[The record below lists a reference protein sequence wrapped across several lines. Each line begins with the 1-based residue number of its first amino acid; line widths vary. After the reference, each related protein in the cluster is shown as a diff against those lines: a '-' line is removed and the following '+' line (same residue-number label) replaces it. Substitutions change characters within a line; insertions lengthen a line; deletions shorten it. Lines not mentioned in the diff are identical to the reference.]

1 MTRPTD
7 FAASRTAGRLA
18 WAVRETRLPGWTL
31 LAVLLFSWEI
41 AARSGWIGAEAVP
54 AVSLILGDWWQ
65 EILSGTLLEQL
76 GVTLQHMAYGYAIG
90 ALAGVSAG
98 VALGYSRAAWNL
110 FEPIIEITRP
120 VPTSALVP
128 LFILFLGIDEGLKI
142 TVVAIA
148 TFFPVFMNSYAGVK
162 AVSRTMRDTGRTFGL
177 GGLRLLLRI
186 VLPAAAPMVF
196 VGLRYAVAVG
206 LVVALVSEM
215 IAGNNG
221 MGYYVIRAQQNLN
234 VVQLFIG
241 VFTLALLGY
250 ALNALFLVI
259 ENVVLPWHA
268 GSRRREAA

>member
-1 MTRPTD
+1 MPLSKPSTTL
-7 FAASRTAGRLA
+7 TGHLA
-18 WAVRETRLPGWTL
+18 WAFKETRLSGWL
-31 LAVLLFSWEI
+31 LLTAALILWEV
-41 AARSGWIGAEAVP
+41 AARSGWIGADAVP
-54 AVSLILGDWWQ
+54 AVSLIVSDWWE
-65 EILSGTLLEQL
+65 EIMGGTLAGQL
-76 GVTLQHMAYGYAIG
+76 AVTIQHMAFGYAIG
-90 ALAGVSAG
+90 ALVGVG
-98 VALGYSRAAWNL
+98 LGIALGYSRLAWNL
-110 FEPIIEITRP
+110 LEPVIEITRP

-128 LFILFLGIDEGLKI
+128 LLILFLGIDQTLKI

-177 GGLRLLLRI
+177 TGPRLLLRI
-186 VLPAAAPMVF
+186 ILPAAAPMVF

-215 IAGNNG
+215 IAGNDG

-250 ALNALFLVI
+250 AMNVLFLLF
-259 ENVVLPWHA
+259 ETFLLPWHS
-268 GSRRREAA
+268 GSRRRQAA